1 MKYLKKFESS
11 EELEF
16 GVTPED
22 IEYLFTDIS
31 DNGWKVDIRFLRKL
45 FDFKNIQYFSHRRQD
60 KPILKFGLIPYIEVS
75 ISKPTSVE
83 QRFNRSPWN
92 EAQELK
98 SFTESDEFQEII
110 EVTSLRLDEFELYI
124 QKQSYVNN
132 TFNILIYRKTDQNYI
147 K

>member
-1 MKYLKKFESS
+1 MKYLKTFENS
-11 EELEF
+11 EEIEF

-31 DNGWKVDIRFLRKL
+31 DNGWKVDVRFLRKL
-45 FDFKNIQYFSHRRQD
+45 FDYKHTD
-60 KPILKFGLIPYIEVS
+60 KPIFKKFALIPYIEVS
-75 ISKPTSVE
+75 ISKPTPVE
-83 QRFNRSPWN
+83 QRFNRSQWN

-98 SFTESDEFQEII
+98 SFVESDEFKEII
-110 EVTSLRLDEFELYI
+110 EVASLRLGEFGLYI

-132 TFNILIYRKTDQNYI
+132 AFNILIYRKTDQNYI

>member
-1 MKYLKKFESS
+1 MKYLKTFENS

-31 DNGWKVDIRFLRKL
+31 DNGWRVDVKFLRKL
-45 FDFKNIQYFSHRRQD
+45 FDFKHTD

-75 ISKPTSVE
+75 ISKPTPIE
-83 QRFNRSPWN
+83 QRFNRSQWN
-92 EAQELK
+92 EIQELK

-110 EVTSLRLDEFELYI
+110 EVASLRLNELELYI
-124 QKQSYVNN
+124 QKLSYVNN

>member
-1 MKYLKKFESS
+1 MKYLKTFENS
-11 EELEF
+11 EEIEF

-31 DNGWKVDIRFLRKL
+31 DNGWKVDVKFLRKL
-45 FDFKNIQYFSHRRQD
+45 FDYKHTD

-75 ISKPTSVE
+75 ISKPTPFE
-83 QRFNRSPWN
+83 QRFNRSQWN
-92 EAQELK
+92 EIQELK

-110 EVTSLRLDEFELYI
+110 EVASLRLDELELYI
-124 QKQSYVNN
+124 QKLSYVNN
-132 TFNILIYRKTDQNYI
+132 AFNILIYRKTDQNYI

>member
-1 MKYLKKFESS
+1 MKYLKTFESS

-31 DNGWKVDIRFLRKL
+31 DNGWKVDVKFLRKL
-45 FDFKNIQYFSHRRQD
+45 FDFKHTD
-60 KPILKFGLIPYIEVS
+60 KPILKFGLIPYIEVL
-75 ISKPTSVE
+75 ISKPTPFE
-83 QRFNRSPWN
+83 QRFNRSQWN
-92 EAQELK
+92 EIQELK

-110 EVTSLRLDEFELYI
+110 EVTSLRLDELELYI
-124 QKQSYVNN
+124 QKLSYVNN